1 MPNRGEIV
9 KRQLSVLAVAFIVA
23 SFLFAAVERAG
34 AAEAAKAAAQQSG
47 KVLEVLNAS
56 NYTYVRVD
64 TGKEKLWLAGPTTQ
78 VKAGDRVFFSPEMPM
93 TSFQSK
99 ALGRTFDLI
108 YFVGSIDREGA
119 EPAKGALPPGHPP
132 TSPGAGGAVAA
143 KLDFSKITKLAG
155 GKTVAEI
162 IQEKKQLAG
171 KKISVR
177 GKVVKFSAEIMGNN
191 WIHLND
197 GTVKEGGE
205 DLTITTK
212 AKAKVG
218 DTVLV
223 RGIVVTE
230 KDFGSGY
237 RYAVI
242 IEDAEV
248 KVE

>member
-1 MPNRGEIV
+1 V
-9 KRQLSVLAVAFIVA
+9 KRYLVVVAVVLIFA
-23 SFLFAAVERAG
+23 SFLFAVDERVT
-34 AAEAAKAAAQQSG
+34 AAEAAKPAAQQSG

-56 NYTYVRVD
+56 NYTYLRVD
-64 TGKEKLWLAGPTTQ
+64 TGKEKLWLAGPTIQ
-78 VKAGDRVFFSPEMPM
+78 VKAGDRVFFPQGMPM
-93 TSFQSK
+93 PGFQSK

-108 YFVGSIDREGA
+108 YFVDSIDREGA
-119 EPAKGALPPGHPP
+119 TPAKGALPPGHPQ
-132 TSPGAGGAVAA
+132 TAPGAGGTVTP
-143 KLDFSKITKLAG
+143 KMDFSKITKPAG

-162 IQEKKQLAG
+162 FQEKKQLSG

-177 GKVVKFSAEIMGNN
+177 GKVVKFSEQIMGKN

-212 AKAKVG
+212 AKSKIG

-223 RGIVVTE
+223 RGVVVTD
-230 KDFGSGY
+230 KDLGSGY
-237 RYAVI
+237 HYAVI

-248 KVE
+248 AVE